1 MKNIVIIYHKNCM
14 DGTASAWV
22 AWKKYGDTAEY
33 FAADDRKVLPEY
45 VTAHSSM
52 AELEV
57 YVFDFCYP
65 KEILL
70 DLEKKCKKLVVL
82 DHHVTQKDDIESVQ
96 NHVYGIE
103 KSGAMLAWE
112 YFNPGVTAPI
122 AIQYVSDSDTW
133 EHKMPDYE
141 IVDAYIY
148 KTDANFAFA
157 DFDKL
162 VKQLEDPKSFED
174 IKVIGRTLRDVRVA
188 SVNKYIEKAEEIEFA
203 GHRVWAVNGPSELKS
218 ELGHRL
224 AEKSGTFGIVYCYE
238 GGKWRFSMRSLPDFD
253 VSVIAQKFGGGG
265 HKNAAAIHIASESP
279 AISILKNLK

>member
-1 MKNIVIIYHKNCM
+1 M

-33 FAADDRKVLPEY
+33 IPADDRKVLPAY
-45 VTAHSSM
+45 VSDHTDMSN
-52 AELEV
+52 LEV
-57 YVFDFCYP
+57 YITDFCYP
-65 KEILL
+65 KEVLL

-82 DHHVTQKDDIESVQ
+82 DHHVTQKDDIESVH

-112 YFNPGVTAPI
+112 YFNPGITAPV

-133 EHKMPDYE
+133 THAMPDYE
-141 IVDAYIY
+141 IVNAYIY
-148 KTDANFAFA
+148 KTDANFAFS

-174 IKVIGRTLRDVRVA
+174 IKVIGKTLRDIHMA
-188 SVNKYIEKAEEIEFA
+188 SVNKYAEKAEEIDFA
-203 GHRVWAVNGPSELKS
+203 GHKVWAVNAPSEIKS
-218 ELGHRL
+218 ELGRKL
-224 AEKSGTFGIVYCYE
+224 AERNGKFGIVYYYSE
-238 GGKWRFSMRSLPDFD
+238 GKWRFSMRSLPDFD

-279 AISILKNLK
+279 AISILQNLK